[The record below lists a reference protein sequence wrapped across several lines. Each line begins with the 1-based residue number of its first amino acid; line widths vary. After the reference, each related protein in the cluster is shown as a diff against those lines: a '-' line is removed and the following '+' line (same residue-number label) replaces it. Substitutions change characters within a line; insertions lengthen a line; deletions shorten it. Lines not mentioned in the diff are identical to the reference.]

1 MKTLLNMFNEILLFI
16 MLKRNIKKDQILDYL
31 SKNPNFF
38 IENQDILTQI
48 NFPLLQNKNNNSEKI
63 VSFKDWIIL
72 NLKKVQKNIIDNA
85 EYNFSIQNKI
95 HDVVLKIIK
104 KRNIK
109 EFFYLLNVELPGVFE
124 LEIVNVVTSDYNFSE
139 KFNLIF
145 KDKESIREIYGH
157 KNKLVMDAVE
167 NQTNIFESKNKIY
180 SNAIFSL
187 DKSIFKSQSLLVFGS
202 KDKHFVDNRAF
213 DLIFFLSN
221 VMEEKLIQLSNE

>member
-1 MKTLLNMFNEILLFI
+1 MFNQILLFI

-48 NFPLLQNKNNNSEKI
+48 NFPLLQNKNNNEKI

-109 EFFYLLNVELPGVFE
+109 EFFYLLN
-124 LEIVNVVTSDYNFSE
+124 S
-139 KFNLIF
+139 
-145 KDKESIREIYGH
+145 
-157 KNKLVMDAVE
+157 
-167 NQTNIFESKNKIY
+167 
-180 SNAIFSL
+180 
-187 DKSIFKSQSLLVFGS
+187 
-202 KDKHFVDNRAF
+202 
-213 DLIFFLSN
+213 
-221 VMEEKLIQLSNE
+221 

>member
-1 MKTLLNMFNEILLFI
+1 MKTLFNMFNEILLFI
-16 MLKRNIKKDQILDYL
+16 MLKRNLKKDQILDYL

-38 IENQDILTQI
+38 IENQDILAQI
-48 NFPLLQNKNNNSEKI
+48 NFPLLQNKNNNEKI

-104 KRNIK
+104 KRNMK

-124 LEIVNVVTSDYNFSE
+124 LEIVNIVTSDHNFSE

-187 DKSIFKSQSLLVFGS
+187 DKSIFKSKSLLVFGS
-202 KDKHFVDNRAF
+202 KDKHFIDNRAF